1 MVSISGIY
9 YIKNIITN
17 KYYIGQ
23 SIDIY
28 KRWHRHKSLLN
39 KNKHDNFFLQ
49 ADWNQYG
56 KNAFVFCIIR
66 SCKKRYLNRFEKLYI
81 KIYNAFDS
89 GYNCTIGGDFNPMES
104 LEIRKKVAQ
113 SMMGDNNHFYGKK
126 HSLLSEIE
134 MSKVHN
140 TSGYFRVSKEFGKY
154 KNGYRWR
161 YQYYDEN
168 NKKKAIKSVDI
179 DKLKS
184 KVIDAKLPWIKFS
197 P

>member
-1 MVSISGIY
+1 
-9 YIKNIITN
+9 
-17 KYYIGQ
+17 
-23 SIDIY
+23 
-28 KRWHRHKSLLN
+28 
-39 KNKHDNFFLQ
+39 
-49 ADWNQYG
+49 
-56 KNAFVFCIIR
+56 
-66 SCKKRYLNRFEKLYI
+66 
-81 KIYNAFDS
+81 
-89 GYNCTIGGDFNPMES
+89 MES

-184 KVIDAKLPWIKFS
+184 KVIAAELPWIKFS